1 MKPQIHRIIKLTETQ
16 LILKLHT
23 SALMYSIYAD
33 TTLLFIFSK
42 GKESPY
48 GTYEATFYQYNFM
61 HLAGIKS
68 QTMSAQKFYEACL
81 NGTIKIEDCSPTHS
95 LNNMYEKIS
104 VINNL
109 LDFKHSK
116 CYRIG
121 EKNLITKDND
131 FELATGNS
139 SGVIGY
145 DHRIS
150 QKGSKKLNRNINAM
164 PTTLLA
170 TPITRLVSN
179 PEKII
184 FILQKPIQ
192 EKRYQKILYE
202 IKKGLLRENY
212 SLLPRNIQNSI
223 CCYNS
228 EF

>member
-23 SALMYSIYAD
+23 AALMYSIYAD

-81 NGTIKIEDCSPTHS
+81 SGTIKKEDCSPTHS

-145 DHRIS
+145 DHKKDAFFKIDFDEIPVRFPGTGDIFS
-150 QKGSKKLNRNINAM
+150 AVLIGMIMSGNDLYKATEKAMQVVYDMIKMNLNNVDKYKGI
-164 PTTLLA
+164 
-170 TPITRLVSN
+170 PIETCLEV
-179 PEKII
+179 ID
-184 FILQKPIQ
+184 
-192 EKRYQKILYE
+192 
-202 IKKGLLRENY
+202 
-212 SLLPRNIQNSI
+212 
-223 CCYNS
+223 
-228 EF
+228 

>member
-16 LILKLHT
+16 LIFKLHT
-23 SALMYSIYAD
+23 AAQMYSSYAD

-68 QTMSAQKFYEACL
+68 QTMS
-81 NGTIKIEDCSPTHS
+81 
-95 LNNMYEKIS
+95 

-116 CYRIG
+116 CYRMG
-121 EKNLITKDND
+121 EKDLITKDND

-170 TPITRLVSN
+170 TPITQLVSN
-179 PEKII
+179 PEKIM

-212 SLLPRNIQNSI
+212 SLLPQNIQNSI

>member
-1 MKPQIHRIIKLTETQ
+1 
-16 LILKLHT
+16 
-23 SALMYSIYAD
+23 
-33 TTLLFIFSK
+33 
-42 GKESPY
+42 
-48 GTYEATFYQYNFM
+48 
-61 HLAGIKS
+61 
-68 QTMSAQKFYEACL
+68 MSAQKFYEACL

-116 CYRIG
+116 CYRMG
-121 EKNLITKDND
+121 EKDLITKDND
-131 FELATGNS
+131 FELATGNNT
-139 SGVIGY
+139 GVIGY

-150 QKGSKKLNRNINAM
+150 QSDSKKINQNKKAM
-164 PTTLLA
+164 PTTLLT
-170 TPITRLVSN
+170 TPITQLVSN
-179 PEKII
+179 PEKIM

>member
-16 LILKLHT
+16 LIFKLHT
-23 SALMYSIYAD
+23 AAQMYSSYAD

-68 QTMSAQKFYEACL
+68 QTKSAKEFYEACL
-81 NGTIKIEDCSPTHS
+81 SGTIKKEDCSPTHS
-95 LNNMYEKIS
+95 INNMYEKIS

-116 CYRIG
+116 CYRMG
-121 EKNLITKDND
+121 EKDLITKDND
-131 FELATGNS
+131 FELATGNNT
-139 SGVIGY
+139 GVIGY

-150 QKGSKKLNRNINAM
+150 QSDSKKINQNKKAM
-164 PTTLLA
+164 PTTLLT
-170 TPITRLVSN
+170 TPITQLVSN
-179 PEKII
+179 PEKIM
-184 FILQKPIQ
+184 FILQKPIE
-192 EKRYQKILYE
+192 EKMYQKILYE
-202 IKKGLLRENY
+202 IKNDLLKEKY
-212 SLLPRNIQNSI
+212 TLLPQNIQDII

-228 EF
+228 KA

>member
-23 SALMYSIYAD
+23 AALMYSI
-33 TTLLFIFSK
+33 
-42 GKESPY
+42 
-48 GTYEATFYQYNFM
+48 
-61 HLAGIKS
+61 
-68 QTMSAQKFYEACL
+68 YEACL

-170 TPITRLVSN
+170 TPITQLVSN
-179 PEKII
+179 PEKIM

>member
-23 SALMYSIYAD
+23 AALMYSI
-33 TTLLFIFSK
+33 
-42 GKESPY
+42 
-48 GTYEATFYQYNFM
+48 
-61 HLAGIKS
+61 
-68 QTMSAQKFYEACL
+68 YEACL

-150 QKGSKKLNRNINAM
+150 QKSSKKLNRNINAM

-170 TPITRLVSN
+170 TPITQLVSN